1 LVQQA
6 KIAPTTAG
14 HGLVDYAARLGLTW
28 LSI

>member
-6 KIAPTTAG
+6 KIAPTAG